1 MNPVRF
7 DDSPTEFAPANV
19 LAKGPPTSSP
29 QAPPEDSG
37 DVTLI
42 RGRPSNLKPSI
53 DTAFVDADDVDDSP
67 IARLILSKERSH
79 STRPAPND
87 SSLRRKAI
95 AVKGLPVAVLT
106 NDETFATQL
115 RQALEPASDVSV
127 VSSADEAEQLA
138 ASGQCPILVTD
149 ITIARSAIE
158 ELKTRL
164 RAHDASLTF
173 IVAGS
178 RDQGGM
184 LIGLQSSGA
193 IDGFLLKPATAAAT
207 QLVVESATKRHR
219 TDTNTG
225 TSKSVRGRAR
235 SSRERA
241 NSISRADVTE
251 LARPTIEAH
260 AAARNGRTVAP
271 QASAA
276 PVAEPNAL
284 RPSWLLMIAA
294 VVVVAGAVWWIMW
307 QRLPTIDPDRVI
319 AEQLMLADDAQEAG
333 RWIGPRS
340 SAAYHYQTV
349 LALDP
354 QNLAAQRGL
363 DRVAAELSRQTQSWM
378 SQKRLP
384 EAAMSLER
392 LRELQPDYAEL
403 PLLDSQFR
411 ALRDSVLATLTPAPN
426 TTATPTERT
435 ETTVPARQRAASR
448 PAERATSADR
458 ATVNSVAQQSRP
470 TVAAPIAAPSIDAP
484 SARAPAAST
493 ARSESTVTAE
503 PKAAAS
509 PRSVAAMSQPAPPA
523 LTPSLSTSSLP
534 SNAATSADRA
544 ASTVPTTTPAAART
558 APVVVDIPS
567 ATLAANTSAPTA
579 RPDGSARADG
589 PPAIEPTRAP
599 PVDSAAP
606 KIQKYVP
613 PVYPSEAFTR
623 GIEGWIQVSL
633 DVTPS
638 GNVVNARIDD
648 GEKRQLFSRA
658 ALAAVKQWQYE
669 ARPQASGETPV
680 TVRLDFKL
688 QR

>member
-1 MNPVRF
+1 VK
-7 DDSPTEFAPANV
+7 S
-19 LAKGPPTSSP
+19 
-29 QAPPEDSG
+29 
-37 DVTLI
+37 
-42 RGRPSNLKPSI
+42 
-53 DTAFVDADDVDDSP
+53 
-67 IARLILSKERSH
+67 
-79 STRPAPND
+79 
-87 SSLRRKAI
+87 
-95 AVKGLPVAVLT
+95 VKGLPVAVLT
-106 NDETFATQL
+106 NDATFATQVQ
-115 RQALEPASDVSV
+115 QALEPASDVSV
-127 VSSADEAEQLA
+127 VSSADELAQLA

-149 ITIARSAIE
+149 MTIARSAIE

-164 RAHDASLTF
+164 LAHDASLTF

-219 TDTNTG
+219 TGTNTG
-225 TSKSVRGRAR
+225 TSTSARSRVRAR

-251 LARPTIEAH
+251 LARPTIEVH
-260 AAARNGRTVAP
+260 AAAREGRTATP
-271 QASAA
+271 QASTA
-276 PVAEPNAL
+276 PIAERDAL

-294 VVVVAGAVWWIMW
+294 VVIVAAAVWWIMW

-363 DRVAAELSRQTQSWM
+363 DRVASELSRQTQSWM
-378 SQKRLP
+378 SQKHLP
-384 EAAMSLER
+384 EAAMSLEQ

-411 ALRDSVLATLTPAPN
+411 ALRDSVLATLTPAPA
-426 TTATPTERT
+426 ATPPPIERP
-435 ETTVPARQRAASR
+435 EAAVPARQRAPSR
-448 PAERATSADR
+448 PVERATSADQST
-458 ATVNSVAQQSRP
+458 ANPVAQRSKP
-470 TVAAPIAAPSIDAP
+470 VSATPAVAPGIATSAGAPPASASTAELSSAPSQR
-484 SARAPAAST
+484 SAQSISKPAASAPT
-493 ARSESTVTAE
+493 QSPANVT
-503 PKAAAS
+503 
-509 PRSVAAMSQPAPPA
+509 
-523 LTPSLSTSSLP
+523 
-534 SNAATSADRA
+534 TSAERA
-544 ASTVPTTTPAAART
+544 SSAGPATTPAA
-558 APVVVDIPS
+558 V
-567 ATLAANTSAPTA
+567 
-579 RPDGSARADG
+579 
-589 PPAIEPTRAP
+589 TRAP
-599 PVDSAAP
+599 APVAAPSGPLASNTLPPTPRADSPSKPEAPSAPAADSAAP
-606 KIQKYVP
+606 KIQRYVP

-658 ALAAVKQWQYE
+658 ALAAVKQWRYE
-669 ARPQASGETPV
+669 ARPQASLETPV